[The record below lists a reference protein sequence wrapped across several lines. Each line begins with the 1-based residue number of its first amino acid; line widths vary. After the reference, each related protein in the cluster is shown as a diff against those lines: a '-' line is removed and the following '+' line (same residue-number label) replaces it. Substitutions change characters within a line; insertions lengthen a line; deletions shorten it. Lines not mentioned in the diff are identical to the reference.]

1 MELAEKVDESA
12 EQITTQTDESAEQID
27 EKTSDIM
34 KKYEVA
40 HEAAINR
47 LTEYVNAIDNSI
59 GQRTEAWYKSK
70 QTRIGGSSM
79 ATIMG
84 ISSFGGTLLSLVT
97 DRIRPSGN
105 FGNKFTWWGTI
116 MEPVV
121 EMYTERRFNCKILA
135 ENSYI
140 TGPNRTCYSPDGL
153 TVIDRDGVPTVTLL
167 EFKAPYSRI
176 PDGKVPKYY
185 VPQIKMGLELIPVC
199 QAGLFIE
206 CVIRRCS
213 WSDFGLDGNFNKIL
227 CPKGG
232 KDRAIACGVVL
243 FYTNSELIED
253 MVAAEVGKLGGD
265 LGDTS
270 EDLFVSLMEYAC
282 SGDIRLHYGS
292 QFTVDVPFDGI
303 KEEYMKR
310 EITKSGGPKNL
321 VGFLPYK
328 IFDMSY
334 NWIEPTPGF
343 LDPYYGRI
351 RAVTDCIDYC
361 LDPANAGRVD
371 NMLSAFAEENL
382 V

>member
-1 MELAEKVDESA
+1 MEVDESSGQTDT
-12 EQITTQTDESAEQID
+12 QIDESAGQADNEL
-27 EKTSDIM
+27 E
-34 KKYEVA
+34 KYEVA
-40 HEAAINR
+40 REAAINR

-97 DRIRPSGN
+97 DRIRPGGS

-121 EMYTERRFNCKILA
+121 EMYTERRFHCKILA

-213 WSDFGLDGNFNKIL
+213 WADFGFDSNFNKIL

-232 KDRAIACGVVL
+232 KDRAMACGVVL

-265 LGDTS
+265 IGGTS
-270 EDLFVSLMEYAC
+270 EDLFVSLMKYAC
-282 SGDIRLHYGS
+282 GGDITLHYCS
-292 QFTVDVPFDGI
+292 QFTVDVSLDDV
-303 KEEYMKR
+303 KEDYLKR
-310 EITKSGGPKNL
+310 EIERFGGPKNL

-328 IFDMSY
+328 LFDMSY

-343 LDPYYGRI
+343 LDPYYDRI

-382 V
+382 A